1 MKETRK
7 SRLPKISN
15 AWLTSH
21 ASHFHVSHITSVYNF
36 SPQFIFIL
44 FLDNVE
50 WIEPNPAQLCSHQKS
65 IIYSLFSSKNSNK
78 YEIDLNRASSAVLIN
93 LHFNATAAKK
103 LKNECKITIST
114 KNFHKHG
121 GIYIN
126 ILKMK
131 LRQYR
136 SSEKCI
142 DTLQIKYN
150 GNIKQAVCGTL
161 QAGKIKSYEDLNGK
175 VKLSLNIDTGV
186 PFDRPEDFI
195 ELQVVATAFKE
206 CNEDL
211 EKEFNC
217 KNNNHKSCIAKSLVN
232 DTIVNCIE
240 PGCADESLLG
250 CASSSV
256 YVSDSLDES
265 SGSENIVQIF
275 LSAITSLILTM
286 LTCGG
291 LIWIIYKIRR
301 CASPQSSQTP
311 TSSSNRRR
319 RRQRQNNQTAIST
332 TISQDAS
339 PTAPPLDKDDLPPSY
354 SELFGDTSARKQQ
367 ENNPEIA

>member
-1 MKETRK
+1 MRW
-7 SRLPKISN
+7 N
-15 AWLTSH
+15 AS
-21 ASHFHVSHITSVYNF
+21 
-36 SPQFIFIL
+36 Q
-44 FLDNVE
+44 
-50 WIEPNPAQLCSHQKS
+50 
-65 IIYSLFSSKNSNK
+65 
-78 YEIDLNRASSAVLIN
+78 
-93 LHFNATAAKK
+93 AKK
-103 LKNECKITIST
+103 LRNECKITIT
-114 KNFHKHG
+114 AKNFHKQG

-175 VKLSLNIDTGV
+175 VKLTLNIDTQV
-186 PFDRPEDFI
+186 PFDKPEDFV

-206 CNEDL
+206 CSDDL

-217 KNNNHKSCIAKSLVN
+217 KNNNHKSCIAKQFVN

-240 PGCADESLLG
+240 PSCADESILG
-250 CASSSV
+250 CQSSSV
-256 YVSDSLDES
+256 YFADSIDES
-265 SGSENIVQIF
+265 SNSENIVQIF

-301 CASPQSSQTP
+301 CVSPATTQTP
-311 TSSSNRRR
+311 TSNRRR
-319 RRQRQNNQTAIST
+319 RRQRHNTANSV
-332 TISQDAS
+332 TISQDVS

-354 SELFGDTSARKQQ
+354 SELFGDTSRKQ
-367 ENNPEIA
+367 ENNSTENA

>member
-1 MKETRK
+1 MTLTYDTQQVFMRESLFNK
-7 SRLPKISN
+7 S
-15 AWLTSH
+15 
-21 ASHFHVSHITSVYNF
+21 F
-36 SPQFIFIL
+36 L

-50 WIEPNPAQLCSHQKS
+50 WIEQNPAQLCSHQKS
-65 IIYSLFSSKNSNK
+65 IIYSLFSSKNNNK
-78 YEIDLNRASSAVLIN
+78 YEIDLNRASSSVL
-93 LHFNATAAKK
+93 LHLRWNATQAKK
-103 LKNECKITIST
+103 LRNECKITIQA

-161 QAGKIKSYEDLNGK
+161 QAGRIKSYEDLNGK
-175 VKLSLNIDTGV
+175 VKLTLNIDTQV
-186 PFDRPEDFI
+186 AFDRPEDFI

-206 CNEDL
+206 CSDDL

-217 KNNNHKSCIAKSLVN
+217 KSNNHKSCIAKQLVN
-232 DTIVNCIE
+232 DTVVNCIE
-240 PGCADESLLG
+240 PGCADESVLG
-250 CASSSV
+250 CQSSSV
-256 YVSDSLDES
+256 YFTDSIDES
-265 SGSENIVQIF
+265 SGSENIVQIL

-291 LIWIIYKIRR
+291 LIWVVYKIRR
-301 CASPQSSQTP
+301 CVSPSTTQTP
-311 TSSSNRRR
+311 TSNRRR
-319 RRQRQNNQTAIST
+319 RRQRHNTANST
-332 TISQDAS
+332 TISQDIT
-339 PTAPPLDKDDLPPSY
+339 PTAPPPLDKDDLPPSY
-354 SELFGDTSARKQQ
+354 SELFGDTSRKQ
-367 ENNPEIA
+367 ENNSENA

>member
-1 MKETRK
+1 MTVA
-7 SRLPKISN
+7 SRVHP
-15 AWLTSH
+15 A
-21 ASHFHVSHITSVYNF
+21 SVYNIYKF
-36 SPQFIFIL
+36 L

-50 WIEPNPAQLCSHQKS
+50 WIEQNPAQLCSHQKS
-65 IIYSLFSSKNSNK
+65 IIYSIFSSKNNNK
-78 YEIDLNRASSAVLIN
+78 YEIDFNRAYSSVL
-93 LHFNATAAKK
+93 LHMRWNATAAKK
-103 LKNECKITIST
+103 LKNECKITITT
-114 KNFHKHG
+114 KNFHKRG

-150 GNIKQAVCGTL
+150 GNIRQAVCGTL

-175 VKLSLNIDTGV
+175 VKLTLTIDTQV
-186 PFDRPEDFI
+186 PFDRPEDFV

-206 CNEDL
+206 CNDDL
-211 EKEFNC
+211 DKEFNC
-217 KNNNHKSCIAKSLVN
+217 KSNSVKSCIDKSLAN

-250 CASSSV
+250 CAASSSV
-256 YVSDSLDES
+256 YVTDSLDES
-265 SGSENIVQIF
+265 SGNENIIQIF

-291 LIWIIYKIRR
+291 LIWVVYKIKK
-301 CASPQSSQTP
+301 CYNPQSSQTA
-311 TSSSNRRR
+311 TSSTNRRR
-319 RRQRQNNQTAIST
+319 RRQRHNTANNST

-354 SELFGDTSARKQQ
+354 SELFGNTSAAKQDNNL
-367 ENNPEIA
+367 ENA